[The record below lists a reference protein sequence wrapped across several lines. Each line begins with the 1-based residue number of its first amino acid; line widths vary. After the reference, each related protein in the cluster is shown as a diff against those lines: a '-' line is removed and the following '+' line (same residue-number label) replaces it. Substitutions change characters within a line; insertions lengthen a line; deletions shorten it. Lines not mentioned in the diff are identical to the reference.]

1 MYTLL
6 INSKHDYLQVLLI
19 MKLESFIL
27 VSNNHIFYNVLKF
40 ENPNMITLLN
50 FYELQSSFKSISSMR

>member
-6 INSKHDYLQVLLI
+6 INSKPDYLQVLLI
-19 MKLESFIL
+19 MKLGSFVL

-50 FYELQSSFKSISSMR
+50 FY